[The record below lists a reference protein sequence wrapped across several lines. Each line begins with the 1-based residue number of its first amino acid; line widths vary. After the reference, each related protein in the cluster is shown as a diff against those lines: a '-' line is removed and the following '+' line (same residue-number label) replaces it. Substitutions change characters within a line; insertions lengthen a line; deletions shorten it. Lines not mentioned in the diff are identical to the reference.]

1 MEFDEAGDP
10 GDLIDRRGEGG
21 LGASGGGLGGLAG
34 VILGG
39 MLAGRRRKAGG
50 GMGMMLLLIV
60 GFLVMRSCGAGGFD
74 LGAMSGLDQLPG
86 LPGATPG
93 QQLPATG
100 NPTEVGG
107 DDPQAADVSFANA
120 VVTDAND
127 VWSEQFRVSGQRYNR
142 TKIVLFSGGV
152 NSGCGA
158 ATAAVGPFYC
168 PADSLVYLDL
178 TFWDE
183 LANRFGAGGD
193 FAQAYVIAH
202 EVGHHV
208 QNELGISSQVRKIEE
223 EDPEAAT
230 GADGLSVR
238 VELQAD
244 CLAGVWAHTTYE
256 RKLLDEGDIEEAMAA
271 AQAVGDD
278 TIQRST
284 VGRVRPDTFT
294 HGSAEQRRSWFR
306 RGFKSGSSEDC
317 DTFSAETLED

>member
-208 QNELGISSQVRKIEE
+208 QNELGISSHISML
-223 EDPEAAT
+223 P
-230 GADGLSVR
+230 
-238 VELQAD
+238 
-244 CLAGVWAHTTYE
+244 
-256 RKLLDEGDIEEAMAA
+256 
-271 AQAVGDD
+271 
-278 TIQRST
+278 
-284 VGRVRPDTFT
+284 
-294 HGSAEQRRSWFR
+294 
-306 RGFKSGSSEDC
+306 SSP
-317 DTFSAETLED
+317 